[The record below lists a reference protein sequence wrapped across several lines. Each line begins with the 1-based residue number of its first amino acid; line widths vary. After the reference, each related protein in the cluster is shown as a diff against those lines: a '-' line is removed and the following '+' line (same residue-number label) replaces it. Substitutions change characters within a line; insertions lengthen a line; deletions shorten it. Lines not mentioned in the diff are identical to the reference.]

1 MILYKT
7 VLIRFSVNE
16 SIYGSSVWH
25 TFTNKI
31 TSAYLVKCD
40 WTREVGSDTIEMFKI
55 RDGNYNVKPEIF
67 LEFDKGGRREISVRK
82 FLFFWVTE

>member
-1 MILYKT
+1 M
-7 VLIRFSVNE
+7 
-16 SIYGSSVWH
+16 
-25 TFTNKI
+25 
-31 TSAYLVKCD
+31 VKCD

-82 FLFFWVTE
+82 FLFF